1 MLATKAEAE
10 ILLPDL
16 SEQDTGLACADA
28 EADAEADALAPARG
42 IALGALLGLLCI
54 GALVLAVWRAF

>member
-16 SEQDTGLACADA
+16 SEQDTGLAC
-28 EADAEADALAPARG
+28 ADAEADALAPARG